1 MELIQ
6 GKHENILAVGQT
18 ERKNGALLT
27 KDKLL
32 QQYLDVFN
40 GTGKIDGKYHLDI
53 EDGAVP
59 VVLPPRRVPVALNP
73 LLKDELR
80 KLQDLEIIAPT
91 TETTPWV
98 LVW

>member
-59 VVLPPRRVPVALNP
+59 VVHQPRRVPVALKP

-80 KLQDLEIIAPT
+80 KLQDLEIIAPI
-91 TETTPWV
+91 TEPSPLV

>member
-1 MELIQ
+1 M
-6 GKHENILAVGQT
+6 
-18 ERKNGALLT
+18 LT

-32 QQYLDVFN
+32 QQYPDVFN
-40 GTGKIDGKYHLDI
+40 GTGKIDGKYHLQLDI

-80 KLQDLEIIAPT
+80 KLQDLEIIAPI
-91 TETTPWV
+91 TEPTPWV